1 MKEAIERRVLEVAD
15 SVGLG
20 PQFVEA
26 FDAVTGMADFD
37 VDPEIRNY
45 SLPDED
51 VEGHVLFPVIE
62 GDNRNAY
69 RYYILAHAFRCRGYR
84 PIVPLCDADL
94 GLCMRKAA
102 DWPSDAICN
111 VCHHYGSEMAEA
123 FGIDTTPL
131 AEELPSSP
139 EYDVERYA
147 EPDPEPYR
155 NVAVSEFAKAST
167 RKHFRKF
174 HLSDSGVE
182 RRRYLQFVETA
193 CKLTDA
199 VNALFDRYEF
209 ETAFAN
215 DAVYVYGGVP
225 LAVADDRGVVGYSH
239 GRGYRDGTV
248 VFGRTGNRSVLQ
260 IYEDEDLLREFI
272 DRPLSEPERERTD
285 EIMAGR
291 RGGSEIRH
299 RYSALSEKSIETSE
313 ETVAGMF
320 TNLVWDASLEAE
332 DAAYPDVFA
341 WIEDTIDW
349 FADQSDCRLV
359 IKVHPAE
366 SKRGT
371 NERVGVWIENRY
383 DSLPDNVTLLSPDTD
398 VNTYQMIEDIDV
410 GLVYS
415 STVGIEMAYHRGPVV
430 VAGDTHYRD
439 LGLTYD
445 ASSTEEYVEFLN
457 RLGELEATTEM
468 QDRGRRYAYHYFVRK
483 HVEFPYY
490 RTDDETF
497 EIELLPVEHDDIVP
511 GNEPFDSICEW
522 SLAGNPILNP
532 DAYSG

>member
-123 FGIDTTPL
+123 FGIQTTPL
-131 AEELPSSP
+131 AALIPDDR
-139 EYDVERYA
+139 EYDLEQHA

-155 NVAVSEFAKAST
+155 GIDVSGFAGAST

-174 HLSDSGVE
+174 HLSETGVE
-182 RRRYLQFVETA
+182 RDRYLQFVETA
-193 CKLTDA
+193 CELVDA
-199 VNALFDRYEF
+199 MHELFDRYDIR
-209 ETAFAN
+209 TAFAN
-215 DAVYVYGGVP
+215 DAVYVYGGIP
-225 LAVADDRGVVGYSH
+225 LAVAEDRGVVAYSH

-248 VFGRTGNRSVLQ
+248 QFGRTSNRSVLQ
-260 IYEDEDLLREFI
+260 PFTEYDHLKRII
-272 DRPLSEPERERTD
+272 DTPLSDTQRERAD

-291 RGGSEIRH
+291 QTGGEVRH
-299 RYSALSEKSIETSE
+299 QYTPATSE
-313 ETVAGMF
+313 SINDDGKVVAGMF
-320 TNLVWDASLEAE
+320 TNLIWDASLEGDKTPFS
-332 DAAYPDVFA
+332 DAFE
-341 WIEDTIDW
+341 WITDTINW
-349 FADQSDCRLV
+349 FTDHPDNQLIV
-359 IKVHPAE
+359 KVHPAE
-366 SKRGT
+366 AKRGT
-371 NERVGVWIENRY
+371 NEGVAEWIRDRYGELPENI
-383 DSLPDNVTLLSPDTD
+383 SILPPDTS
-398 VNTYQMIEDIDV
+398 VNTYRMLDDIDV
-410 GLVYS
+410 ALVYT
-415 STVGIEMAYHRGPVV
+415 STVGLEMAYNGGASI

-439 LGLTYD
+439 LGFTYD
-445 ASSTEEYVEFLN
+445 ATSRQEYQSLLD
-457 RLGELEATTEM
+457 RMGELEVGDETIT
-468 QDRGRRYAYHYFVRK
+468 RSRRYVYHLYVRK
-483 HVEFPYY
+483 HIDFPYY
-490 RTDDETF
+490 RTDPDTF
-497 EIELLPVEHDDIVP
+497 EIELLPVSHQDTVP
-511 GNEPFDSICEW
+511 GAEPFDTICSR
-522 SLAGNPILNP
+522 SLHGEPILIP
-532 DAYSG
+532 DIS